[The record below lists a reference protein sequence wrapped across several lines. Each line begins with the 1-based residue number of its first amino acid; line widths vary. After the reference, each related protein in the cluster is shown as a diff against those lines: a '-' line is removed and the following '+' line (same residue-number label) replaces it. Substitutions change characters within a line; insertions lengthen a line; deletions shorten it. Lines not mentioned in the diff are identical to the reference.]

1 MYRIAVF
8 VSGSGSNLQSILD
21 AIDSGTLKV
30 EISAVISD
38 NPKAKALKRAESK
51 NIPTFIIEKEKN
63 RNAFGDKALELLG
76 DKVDLIVLAG
86 FLSILSGRILKAYE
100 NKIIN
105 IHPSLIPKYCGRG
118 MYGIKV
124 HEAVLKGKEKVSGC
138 TVHFVNEVVDGGD
151 IIMQK
156 TVQVMPS
163 DTPESLQQR
172 ILIEEHKALVQV
184 IAMLEKST
192 INLCQEN

>member
-21 AIDSGTLKV
+21 SIENGQLKA

-38 NPKAKALKRAESK
+38 NPKAKALKRAEGK
-51 NIPTFIIEKEKN
+51 KIPTFIIEKEKN
-63 RNAFGDKALELLG
+63 KNAFGDKALEIIG
-76 DKVDLIVLAG
+76 DKLDLIVLAG
-86 FLSILSGRILKAYE
+86 FLSILSGSILKVYK

-105 IHPSLIPKYCGRG
+105 IHPSLIPKYCGKG
-118 MYGIKV
+118 MYGIRV
-124 HEAVLKGKEKVSGC
+124 HEAVLNGKEEVSGC
-138 TVHFVNEVVDGGD
+138 TVHFVNEIVDGGD

-156 TVQVMPS
+156 TVQVKPS

-172 ILIEEHKALVQV
+172 VLVEEHKALVQV
-184 IAMLEKST
+184 IAML
-192 INLCQEN
+192 IQEDNNGN

>member
-184 IAMLEKST
+184 IAMLEKGT
-192 INLCQEN
+192 INLGQEN

>member
-21 AIDSGTLKV
+21 AIDSGRLKV

-51 NIPTFIIEKEKN
+51 NIPTFIIEKEKS

-86 FLSILSGRILKAYE
+86 FLSILSGRILKVYE
-100 NKIIN
+100 NRIIN

-124 HEAVLKGKEKVSGC
+124 HEAVLNGKEEVSGC

-151 IIMQK
+151 VIMQK

-184 IAMLEKST
+184 IAMLEMGT
-192 INLCQEN
+192 INLGQ